1 MFFFLSVSNS
11 LNDLLVD
18 FNSTQINVSLQEL
31 VVIVQEHWSV
41 DHRRKAD
48 RRNASLSEISAIGA
62 AWEDLD
68 FILYITVEKKLLA
81 FSMMQQLAQLTVL
94 QMPP

>member
-18 FNSTQINVSLQEL
+18 FNSIKINVSLQEL

-48 RRNASLSEISAIGA
+48 RRNASLSKISAIGA

-68 FILYITVEKKLLA
+68 FIL
-81 FSMMQQLAQLTVL
+81 
-94 QMPP
+94 